1 MAPELTPVLFTI
13 HSCRMPGLH
22 GIWLFAEF
30 GTNNVCSHQLCHGR
44 TWLLSAST
52 VSSRKLGA
60 TDIDG
65 DGKAL
70 ENLLES
76 WSTDGGLFLNA
87 VLLMPLGLPTLR
99 DPAFL
104 KDRASFFTGLSWK
117 VEDMPSLRG
126 EALVQVK
133 RAFGFL
139 ESTLLADGREWL
151 RKTEK
156 PTLADI
162 HVILKSLL
170 GGPDSD
176 KLCPTQRQKWGRCL
190 SLATMCLMDSS
201 ISHLRRTKANLTIR
215 IHLGYKK
222 GEEVMVWPTDSGST
236 HKDAG
241 TLITLDSKEIVLERK
256 TADTLFDI
264 RVHFPRINFRVVSAA
279 NTQTK
284 L

>member
-1 MAPELTPVLFTI
+1 MPRPDLAALGVQYRRIPVLSI
-13 HSCRMPGLH
+13 GKD
-22 GIWLFAEF
+22 
-30 GTNNVCSHQLCHGR
+30 VYY
-44 TWLLSAST
+44 
-52 VSSRKLGA
+52 
-60 TDIDG
+60 G

-162 HVILKSLL
+162 HAIWPLNWVFDMGSLD
-170 GGPDSD
+170 GSIISD
-176 KLCPTQRQKWGRCL
+176 TSHPKVFAWRTRFRQAL
-190 SLATMCLMDSS
+190 SNAEAKM
-201 ISHLRRTKANLTIR
+201 
-215 IHLGYKK
+215 
-222 GEEVMVWPTDSGST
+222 GEMLVSGN
-236 HKDAG
+236 DV
-241 TLITLDSKEIVLERK
+241 LDGL
-256 TADTLFDI
+256 
-264 RVHFPRINFRVVSAA
+264 
-279 NTQTK
+279 
-284 L
+284 